1 MNEKTDSELKGE
13 TFLQCHLTLP
23 NDINTIPQLS
33 EFIDM
38 NCEELGV
45 DMVDTMNINLALE
58 EAVVNVMSY
67 AYPEGTEGQVDI
79 DLIADGND
87 MVFTITD
94 SGTPFDPTQ
103 KEEVDTTLS
112 AEERPIGGLGIHLVR
127 KLMDSINYQYIDN
140 KNVLTLK
147 NNIMIE
153 IKENNGG
160 MLAILNGRLDTPAAV
175 KAQQEIGPL
184 LENADKE
191 IVFDCTNLEY
201 ISSSGLRLFL
211 TIRKEASVKG
221 GKVIIENIN
230 DEIRKVF
237 MMTGFFNLFEIRNA

>member
-33 EFIDM
+33 EFIDL

-79 DLIADGND
+79 DLTADGD
-87 MVFTITD
+87 EMVFIITD

-103 KEEVDTTLS
+103 RKRLIPRFLQKSVLS
-112 AEERPIGGLGIHLVR
+112 VA
-127 KLMDSINYQYIDN
+127 
-140 KNVLTLK
+140 
-147 NNIMIE
+147 
-153 IKENNGG
+153 
-160 MLAILNGRLDTPAAV
+160 
-175 KAQQEIGPL
+175 
-184 LENADKE
+184 
-191 IVFDCTNLEY
+191 
-201 ISSSGLRLFL
+201 
-211 TIRKEASVKG
+211 
-221 GKVIIENIN
+221 
-230 DEIRKVF
+230 
-237 MMTGFFNLFEIRNA
+237 